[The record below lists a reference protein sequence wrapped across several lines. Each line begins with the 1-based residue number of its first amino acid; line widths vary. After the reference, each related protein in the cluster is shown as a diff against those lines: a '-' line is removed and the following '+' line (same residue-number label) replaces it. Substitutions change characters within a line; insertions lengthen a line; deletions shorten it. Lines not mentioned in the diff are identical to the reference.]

1 VNLQDELN
9 FNKIG
14 NSILLTTEKDLS
26 KLNLP
31 MYAELLENTAI
42 YILPVE
48 VEFHKNLGK
57 SFDEIVFNYVA
68 KNE

>member
-1 VNLQDELN
+1 
-9 FNKIG
+9 
-14 NSILLTTEKDLS
+14 
-26 KLNLP
+26 